1 MNTPAG
7 PIGPRAGAGARGGAR
22 SLSLPVVASSATA
35 QTELPGCLWIVRFDG
50 AGRAAPGGAGD
61 LERLGARDEGYLWLH
76 MDLTDIRTRPFIAQ
90 LRALS
95 EAAQDAL
102 CEPVDHQYLE
112 FSDMTVCGALLD
124 RERALSG
131 PTSQTDYVRF
141 AMGRDYLLT
150 ARRRPMSCVEATR
163 IAVDRGAIVDSPL
176 ALFESMAG
184 FLLDELRDL
193 TGQVSAM
200 FDRAEDLIIDQRSR
214 EARAL
219 LGAAR
224 RDSVRLTRQV
234 GGLASTLARLE
245 DVDDDMEEQGAEFRE
260 TGARLTQHIDA
271 HKQEMQALQER
282 ARLLQDELNAMLNLE
297 TNDRLYILT
306 VVTTLLL
313 PATFVTGFFGM
324 NLKNLPFAEDEV
336 GLIYVSLMCI
346 IASAAV
352 LFMMR
357 RMGLTNPREEEST
370 PGPSE
375 APSRPADSN
384 L

>member
-1 MNTPAG
+1 MNIPNSPINLRSNRSIAG
-7 PIGPRAGAGARGGAR
+7 SH
-22 SLSLPVVASSATA
+22 SLSTVASNPT
-35 QTELPGCLWIVRFDG
+35 THPDLPGCLWIVRFDG
-50 AGRAAPGGAGD
+50 AGRAAPGSASD
-61 LERLGARDEGYLWLH
+61 LERLGAADEGYLWLH
-76 MDLTDIRTRPFIAQ
+76 MDLSDIRARPFISQ
-90 LRALS
+90 LRPLS
-95 EAAQDAL
+95 EAAQEAL

-150 ARRRPMSCVEATR
+150 ARRRPMSCIEATR
-163 IAVDRGAIVDSPL
+163 IAVDRGAAFESPL
-176 ALFESMAG
+176 ALFETMAG
-184 FLLDELRDL
+184 FLIEELRNL

-200 FDRAEDLIIDQRSR
+200 FDRAEDFIIDQRSR

-219 LGAAR
+219 LGVAR
-224 RDSVRLTRQV
+224 RDAVRLTRQV

-245 DVDDDMEEQGAEFRE
+245 DVDDDEEEHDEDFRE

-271 HKQEMQALQER
+271 LKQEMQSLQER

-324 NLKNLPFAEDEV
+324 NLKNLPFAEDDT
-336 GLIYVSLMCI
+336 GLVYVSIMCV

-352 LFMMR
+352 LMMIR
-357 RMGLTNPREEEST
+357 RMGLTNPREEESR

-375 APSRPADSN
+375 NPDRPADSN

>member
-1 MNTPAG
+1 MSISGNSTG
-7 PIGPRAGAGARGGAR
+7 LRGGRSGAR
-22 SLSLPVVASSATA
+22 SLLLPTVANTGATHPDI
-35 QTELPGCLWIVRFDG
+35 PGGLWIIRFDG
-50 AGRAAPGGAGD
+50 AGRAVPGAASE
-61 LERLGARDEGYLWLH
+61 LERLGAGDEGYIWLH
-76 MDLTDIRTRPFIAQ
+76 MDLTDIRARPFINQ
-90 LRALS
+90 LHTLT
-95 EAAQDAL
+95 EAAQEAL

-112 FSDMTVCGALLD
+112 FSDATVCGALLD

-141 AMGRDYLLT
+141 AMGRDYLVT

-163 IAVDRGAIVDSPL
+163 IAVDRGAIVESPL
-176 ALFESMAG
+176 ALFETMAG

-193 TGQVSAM
+193 TAQVSAM
-200 FDRAEDLIIDQRSR
+200 FDRAEDFIIDQRSR
-214 EARAL
+214 DARAL

-224 RDSVRLTRQV
+224 RDAVRLTRQV
-234 GGLASTLARLE
+234 GGLASTLSRLE
-245 DVDDDMEEQGAEFRE
+245 DVESEAEEHDAELRE

-271 HKQEMQALQER
+271 LKQEMQSLQER

-324 NLKNLPFAEDEV
+324 NLKNLPFSEDDA
-336 GLIYVSLMCI
+336 GLVYVSVMCV

-352 LFMMR
+352 LMMIR
-357 RMGLTNPREEEST
+357 RMGLTNPREEESQPT
-370 PGPSE
+370 PSE
-375 APSRPADSN
+375 TPSRPADTN

>member
-1 MNTPAG
+1 MNISGNPTSL
-7 PIGPRAGAGARGGAR
+7 RGGRNGTR
-22 SLSLPVVASSATA
+22 SLSLPTVATSPATHSDI
-35 QTELPGCLWIVRFDG
+35 PGCLWIIRFDG
-50 AGRAAPGGAGD
+50 AGRAAPGA
-61 LERLGARDEGYLWLH
+61 ERDIERVGSADEGYLWLH
-76 MDLTDIRTRPFIAQ
+76 MDLTDIRARPFINQ
-90 LRALS
+90 MRALT
-95 EAAQDAL
+95 EAAQEAL

-112 FSDMTVCGALLD
+112 FSDMSVCGALLD

-141 AMGRDYLLT
+141 AMGRDYLVT

-163 IAVDRGAIVDSPL
+163 IAVDRGATIESPL
-176 ALFESMAG
+176 ALFETMAG

-193 TGQVSAM
+193 TGQVGAM
-200 FDRAEDLIIDQRSR
+200 FDRAEDFIIDQRSR
-214 EARAL
+214 DARAL

-224 RDSVRLTRQV
+224 RDAVRLTRQV
-234 GGLASTLARLE
+234 GGLASTLSRLE
-245 DVDDDMEEQGAEFRE
+245 DVEGDADEHDSDFRE
-260 TGARLTQHIDA
+260 AGARLTQHIDA
-271 HKQEMQALQER
+271 LKQEMQSLQER

-324 NLKNLPFAEDEV
+324 NLKNLPFAEEDTGIV
-336 GLIYVSLMCI
+336 YVSLMCV

-352 LFMMR
+352 LMMIR
-357 RMGLTNPREEEST
+357 RMGLTNPREEESR

-375 APSRPADSN
+375 TPSRPADTN
-384 L
+384 V

>member
-1 MNTPAG
+1 MSMSGA
-7 PIGPRAGAGARGGAR
+7 PRGLRNGTRGVR
-22 SLSLPVVASSATA
+22 SLSLPSVGSNSAA
-35 QTELPGCLWIVRFDG
+35 NPDLPGCLWIIRFDRL
-50 AGRAAPGGAGD
+50 GRAAPASARD
-61 LERLGARDEGYLWLH
+61 LEQLSRMDEGYLWLH
-76 MDLTDIRTRPFIAQ
+76 MDLTDIRARPFIGQ
-90 LRALS
+90 IQELS

-112 FSDMTVCGALLD
+112 FSEMTICGALLD

-163 IAVDRGAIVDSPL
+163 IAIDHGATADSPI
-176 ALFESMAG
+176 ALFELMAG
-184 FLLDELRDL
+184 LLLDELCEL

-200 FDRAEDLIIDQRSR
+200 FDRAEDLIIDQSSR

-224 RDSVRLTRQV
+224 RDAVRLTRQV
-234 GGLASTLARLE
+234 GGLASTLTRLE
-245 DVDDDMEEQGAEFRE
+245 DIEGDTEEHGADFRE
-260 TGARLTQHIDA
+260 AGARLTQHIDSL
-271 HKQEMQALQER
+271 KQEMQSLQER

-306 VVTTLLL
+306 VVTTMLL

-324 NLKNLPFAEDEV
+324 NLKNLPFSEDDTGIV
-336 GLIYVSLMCI
+336 YVSIMCI
-346 IASAAV
+346 IASVAV
-352 LFMMR
+352 LLMIR
-357 RMGLTNPREEEST
+357 RMGLTNPREEESL
-370 PGPSE
+370 PSRS
-375 APSRPADSN
+375 ATASRPADTN
-384 L
+384 F

>member
-1 MNTPAG
+1 MNSPGVPTG
-7 PIGPRAGAGARGGAR
+7 LRSVRSGAR
-22 SLSLPVVASSATA
+22 LSLPTVASSPTSHPD
-35 QTELPGCLWIVRFDG
+35 LPGCLWIVRFNG
-50 AGRAAPGGAGD
+50 AGRAAPGSASD
-61 LERLGARDEGYLWLH
+61 LERLGAADDGYLWLH
-76 MDLTDIRTRPFIAQ
+76 MDLTDVRARPFISQ
-90 LRALS
+90 IRALS
-95 EAAQDAL
+95 EAAQEAL

-141 AMGRDYLLT
+141 AMGRDYLVT
-150 ARRRPMSCVEATR
+150 ARRRPMSCIEATR
-163 IAVDRGAIVDSPL
+163 IAVDRGAVVESPL
-176 ALFESMAG
+176 ALFETMAG
-184 FLLDELRDL
+184 FLLEELRDV

-200 FDRAEDLIIDQRSR
+200 FDRAEDFIIDQRSR
-214 EARAL
+214 DARAL

-224 RDSVRLTRQV
+224 RDAVRLTRQV

-245 DVDDDMEEQGAEFRE
+245 DVEDDAEEQDADFRE

-271 HKQEMQALQER
+271 LKQEMQSLQER

-324 NLKNLPFAEDEV
+324 NLKNLPFAEDDA
-336 GLIYVSLMCI
+336 GLAYVSIMCV

-352 LFMMR
+352 LMMIR
-357 RMGLTNPREEEST
+357 RMGLTNPREEESR

-375 APSRPADSN
+375 TPSRPADSN